1 MRDRAEVHDLLH
13 VAGAEHRKAGLTAGH
28 HVGVVAEDVERVRSD
43 AARGHM
49 DDAGQQLAGDLV
61 HIRNH
66 QQQAL
71 RGGVRRRQS
80 AGGKR
85 AVHGTGSAGLRLHF
99 DHLHRL
105 PEYILSAVRRPLIRD
120 LGHHRR
126 RRDRIDAGY
135 LRKRIGNMR
144 CGRVAVHRYLFSCHY
159 HDHSFLFAY
168 AYKDKLRTR
177 EGVRAGNLFAFCR
190 GRTAPFYSY
199 QLIIPLFFD
208 SVKMF
213 RNFFSFFAS
222 LFHIPAICRRA

>member
-1 MRDRAEVHDLLH
+1 
-13 VAGAEHRKAGLTAGH
+13 
-28 HVGVVAEDVERVRSD
+28 
-43 AARGHM
+43 M

>member
-144 CGRVAVHRYLFSCHY
+144 CGRVAVHRYLFLAITMTIPFFLLMLTKTSYERAKASARGICSPFAAAGLLRFIRINLSY
-159 HDHSFLFAY
+159 HFFLI
-168 AYKDKLRTR
+168 L
-177 EGVRAGNLFAFCR
+177 
-190 GRTAPFYSY
+190 
-199 QLIIPLFFD
+199 
-208 SVKMF
+208 
-213 RNFFSFFAS
+213 
-222 LFHIPAICRRA
+222 